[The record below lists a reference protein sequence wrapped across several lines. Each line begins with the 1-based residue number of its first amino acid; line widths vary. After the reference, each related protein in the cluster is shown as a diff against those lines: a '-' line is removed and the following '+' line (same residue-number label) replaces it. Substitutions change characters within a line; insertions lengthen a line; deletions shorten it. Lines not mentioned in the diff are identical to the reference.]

1 MEAGSS
7 AVARGTEATGRGC
20 PDVLERLA
28 GLVQALGSLPTAS
41 GDAERI
47 DRIALLESLQAVT
60 AAAQIREIS
69 EFHDSQ
75 VREQR
80 RLGVLASRLGS
91 GIAEQVALARKVSPA
106 TGHRHVVFAR
116 ALMREMP
123 KTFELLRSGLVSTWV
138 ATLVVRETSS
148 LSEPDR
154 ARVDSEL
161 AAELARMS
169 PRQAELAA
177 RRRSY
182 AVDPESPLR
191 RARTSRQDRRVSI
204 RPAPDTMA
212 LLTAFAPVEQ
222 AVAAYANLDR
232 TARSMKAAGDPRSLG
247 QLRCDLLVERLT
259 GQASADAV
267 PVEIAITMTAES
279 LLGAADIP
287 AQLPGY
293 GPLPASVARLLA
305 TGSSASDPRAGSD
318 DLRRARVFVRRIFT
332 EPVSDTVIAVD
343 PRRRRYGAGLA
354 RLFRFR
360 DQVCRMAYCD
370 APIRH
375 HDHPTPYRRGGVTTA
390 EHGQGLC
397 VRDNQVKEMPGWAVR
412 VRLGRPHRTLIATP
426 TGHVYESQ
434 APAALGPGSAR
445 GRPPHRARP
454 TAEPGST
461 GSSLR
466 WIPVDAVPARCT
478 VSHSNICSND

>member
-1 MEAGSS
+1 
-7 AVARGTEATGRGC
+7 
-20 PDVLERLA
+20 
-28 GLVQALGSLPTAS
+28 LGSLPTAA

-47 DRIALLESLQAVT
+47 DRITLLESLQAAT
-60 AAAQIREIS
+60 AAAQVREIA

-80 RLGVLASRLGS
+80 RLGVPARRLGS

-106 TGHRHVVFAR
+106 TGHRHVAFAQ
-116 ALMREMP
+116 ALTRELP
-123 KTFELLRSGLVSTWV
+123 ETFELLRRGRVSTWV
-138 ATLVVRETSS
+138 ATLVVRETDA
-148 LSEPDR
+148 LRPPDR
-154 ARVDSEL
+154 AEVD
-161 AAELARMS
+161 AQLAREIANMS
-169 PRQAELAA
+169 PRQAEIAA

-182 AVDPESPLR
+182 AIDPESPLR
-191 RARTSRQDRRVSI
+191 RARTSRQDRRVAI

-232 TARSMKAAGDPRSLG
+232 TARSLKAAGDPRSLG
-247 QLRCDLLVERLT
+247 QLRCDLMVERLT

-279 LLGAADIP
+279 LLGADDIP

-293 GPLPASVARLLA
+293 GPLPAGVARLLA
-305 TGSSASDPRAGSD
+305 TGSSASERRPDSDEVRRAG
-318 DLRRARVFVRRIFT
+318 VFVRRIFT
-332 EPVSDTVIAVD
+332 EPAADTVIAVD

-360 DQVCRMAYCD
+360 DQVCRTAYCD

-375 HDHPTPYRRGGVTTA
+375 HDHPTPYRHGGVTTA

-412 VRLGRPHRTLIATP
+412 VQPGRPHRTLTTTP
-426 TGHVYESQ
+426 TGHLYVSQ
-434 APAALGPGSAR
+434 APPALGPGSAR
-445 GRPPHRARP
+445 GRPYRVDR
-454 TAEPGST
+454 E
-461 GSSLR
+461 R
-466 WIPVDAVPARCT
+466 VDAVSRRSNVGT
-478 VSHSNICSND
+478 DSNICSIR